1 MGTNILLALLV
12 SAHLYA
18 AEKNYTLT
26 DMVQLRF
33 VDINQLDFDYLENR
47 YGFSIE
53 YCILD
58 GLCVFKNT
66 KNLTQEQIKMIEKE
80 EKNIRFIR
88 VHRKYK
94 MKPY

>member
-1 MGTNILLALLV
+1 MGTKILWIILITLQL
-12 SAHLYA
+12 HA
-18 AEKNYTLT
+18 AEKNYALT

-33 VDINQLDFDYLENR
+33 VDINQLDFDYLENT

-66 KNLTQEQIKMIEKE
+66 KKLNIQQIEEIEKRE
-80 EKNIRFIR
+80 RNIKFIR
-88 VHRKYK
+88 LHRRYQ